1 MKKAGSEFIALVLKF
16 ISQRNRPIRG
26 STSKLLLDYM
36 HSLPCKTSLT
46 AAGCYITPAPG
57 SKGMKALV
65 CVSVDSPLPLKMGLS
80 CLHFQAEQEHG
91 TLDEIEQIIADSK
104 SSADSLVPN
113 ASDVH
118 FLEGTPESILTGAR
132 KVGMISESTFTSTLL
147 LQKEEINNFKSSK
160 VAADYK
166 SQHGVKSASTSRSE
180 PLQPGQICCFM
191 NRFFIT
197 WDLSEEV
204 TKNATSEEAKRGGV
218 LEEKSRYCC
227 RSCVFGHDM
236 VVEVRNMIEPDWLY
250 LANLSKCQT
259 LENFQ
264 EQRHALDNVV
274 EQTEE
279 KTNKCLD
286 YARLSAQRALV
297 SLRSIPLA
305 ARRGL
310 PVLVNGE
317 GLLLSIPS
325 IAFEH
330 CPHLATSATF
340 KPKVPLG
347 GGHTSFI

>member
-80 CLHFQAEQEHG
+80 RLHIQAEQEHS

-104 SSADSLVPN
+104 SYADSLVPN

-132 KVGMISESTFTSTLL
+132 KL
-147 LQKEEINNFKSSK
+147 
-160 VAADYK
+160 ADYK

-180 PLQPGQICCFM
+180 PLQPGKICCFM

-227 RSCVFGHDM
+227 RSWVFGHDT
-236 VVEVRNMIEPDWLY
+236 VVVVRNMIEPDWLY
-250 LANLSKCQT
+250 LANLSKCPT

-279 KTNKCLD
+279 KTNKCLN
-286 YARLSAQRALV
+286 YASLSAQRALV

-310 PVLVNGE
+310 PILVNGE